1 MMLRHTLT
9 AILALILV
17 LAAAGCGDML
27 NAQAAKDR
35 DLGQMVNENMS
46 TGQFRANFVKLEY
59 AGEPGTYNVTTKDL
73 VDGAAAGKFG
83 YNTMVVMVE
92 RNSTK
97 VKTGRDRFKIIGEQ
111 DGVEI
116 FEVTYSIG
124 AAITVVLKGPY
135 EGQAFNPEFK

>member
-9 AILALILV
+9 AILALIMV
-17 LAAAGCGDML
+17 LAATGCGDML

-59 AGEPGTYNVTTKDL
+59 AGEPGTYRVTCKDL
-73 VDGAAAGKFG
+73 ADGAAAGKFG

-97 VKTGRDRFKIIGEQ
+97 VKTGRDRF
-111 DGVEI
+111 
-116 FEVTYSIG
+116 
-124 AAITVVLKGPY
+124 
-135 EGQAFNPEFK
+135 